1 MFNRELLSLLTA
13 TYNAATV
20 KPLATY
26 EISNNTY
33 IVYAAEN
40 INGVVGYPCMR
51 INVISTGFTRFDSS
65 FLVTSEDPK
74 SGSVTLQAELAALI
88 WG

>member
-26 EISNNTY
+26 ESNNDTF
-33 IVYAAEN
+33 IVYAPEN
-40 INGVVGYPCMR
+40 INGVVGYPCSR
-51 INVISTGFTRFDSS
+51 VRLIATGQNRFDAG
-65 FLVTSEDPK
+65 FLTTAEDPK
-74 SGSVTLQAELAALI
+74 SGSATLITELTNLS

>member
-1 MFNRELLSLLTA
+1 MYRELLSILTA
-13 TYNAATV
+13 TYNQATI

-40 INGVVGYPCMR
+40 INGVVGYPCTR
-51 INVISTGFTRFDSS
+51 VNVIATGLTRFDSS
-65 FLVTSEDPK
+65 FLITSEDPK
-74 SGSVTLQAELAALI
+74 SGSATLQSELGALT